1 MLKRFVFFT
10 ILLLIINNC
19 AFSQSLI
26 DFSKY
31 KISMLS
37 KNQKQNCS
45 SWRITIP
52 IDLNKDGLI
61 DFVTTGDDMGPCST
75 NGEITYL
82 NFFENDGLDNFI
94 EKTTKYAK
102 DSLWSIRPTWY
113 LVEDFNG
120 DGKKD
125 IFITGEQI
133 HGQWNNNYLKAYPFL
148 KPGVDIDTSNN
159 FSFVQRRHHIY
170 LSQSDGTFKD
180 SPDFLQGMRLGS
192 TFGITAIDYNK
203 DGYMDLVNAVQ
214 QFSNNDKVL
223 PSGWDV
229 EIYLNN
235 SGKSMTRKTPFTV
248 RGAID
253 ANNNIFNKSR
263 IDSIGGNSEGPE
275 NIKLYDV
282 NNDGYLD
289 MIFNDR
295 DGNALCMLSQKKE
308 LDLYSPVIKFDD
320 YQTNGL
326 LINMPGSKIGIRG
339 FYLVDIKNNGTQQL
353 IEYWANGDGDYQPGK
368 KLYQLIKVFEIKDGS
383 FVDAT
388 STYFNL
394 NENINKTYGFSTLNL
409 IDIDNDG
416 FIDLFPN
423 GFNQDGKGFQGFNG
437 SDSTMYYKNVNG
449 KFSLKSMGLKY
460 YFKEFKELADSMKV
474 FDPLHKFSIA
484 NNLIPINTGKSN
496 KLIFYSYGTEPGIER
511 SSQNFPNDNL
521 LNKEKQVYNDSLST
535 YFKGFILALDKGPDT
550 DNDGISDIDDN
561 CKNIYNPI
569 QEDLDNNKVGD
580 ACEWSPILLQKYIS
594 ILQDVDSTYTIPIS
608 NFLLDN
614 TLPYVS
620 FGDGEYKNYMTIANN
635 KINIKSNFKSNTK
648 DFFRIPVT
656 YNKNSTTIIDSI
668 TIYIIRYLNWTKNT
682 GKLQNGYIP
691 YYYESYSNGENGLS
705 NVKFG
710 PNQYFTPANQSNF
723 VIQDIDKNGINDIIA
738 QSVQL
743 AYPPI
748 SDTSKRGDKFN
759 IQRIGIPIYIKFDSN
774 FNATYYHENFRNPDV
789 LWHQPDFFA
798 QVDLNNDG
806 KKEIINLG
814 EHYHTDYFLGEQDTA
829 LSKNKL
835 GKDVLKYLGMIENRD
850 YNQQTA
856 GKLSRYYTIE
866 NGRLKD
872 QKDKYDYSALNS
884 GPTDF
889 PRISNSKFVSIFGS
903 AFGDIDNDGDIDYI
917 QSVQVDGWNVDI
929 LINDGK
935 GNFKYKRVNT
945 EQYNYKT
952 NPEGENILVDI
963 NGDGYLDYFFGG
975 TKLTNN
981 NQDENGL
988 GYILNDKKGGFKI
1001 DSVNFVGNFGSTIV
1015 SPKYM
1020 FTDDLDK
1027 DGKKEIIIYRS
1038 TGLGSGGNG
1047 TANQDFI
1054 DDILILTIDKGKIIN
1069 NTNNFIDTLSR
1080 SKMYAQSSFLYYQ
1093 DLDGDK
1099 IKDLFVRYEVDS
1111 AIIKS
1116 YSPFYGYWEK
1126 NYNGFSYFKGSKEG
1140 KFKYTRLGKF
1150 VLQDGFKNWYSP
1162 SEFSGILS
1170 NDFQPADL
1178 DNDGTAELI
1187 HQPTGG
1193 SNMIIF
1199 KLHNCNPPKPIFTS
1213 TRISF
1218 PIGDSLKLT
1227 VSNIYKGDTLKWYY
1241 GSKTDFTNVS
1251 SKTFTDSTKLFVTR
1265 TDSLGC
1271 VISSDT
1277 IKISTYLK
1285 QQITTKFRTFK
1296 FNLSSYKDAAPN
1308 IGQKMHQAICQTV
1321 LYYVNGIEHIV
1332 TIPVDSVA
1340 NAPIHFINK
1349 NGNWELQS
1357 FYPNFKMDGARNYSF
1372 IDTLGNF
1379 AYSNHGSEVPKPWPL
1394 GDVVLVNTIND
1405 TLKWTK
1411 ANTVKA
1417 FYHSVG
1423 TGDLNGDGLTDLVGL
1438 HMQSNYWADNLHPF
1452 LQNANGTF
1460 SEGRN
1465 VISAEVGARRNSSGA
1480 VLVTDLLGD
1489 AKPEI
1494 VRGSYGFTGANGEA
1508 RYAFEILGFD
1518 KQSNQYIKVY
1528 EPKNLGVFTDI
1539 VNGGQGATSI
1549 KSADFDHN
1557 GFQDLII
1564 CSEGSLPNSST
1575 KGASMIQIWLNNGKG
1590 EFIPDQ
1596 YIINNADDSLNIR
1609 EFEVADIDKDGW
1621 PDIVMHGI
1629 GGALYRGLVPN
1640 SKYGTYFKI
1649 NNLIWKNNR
1658 GVFDILPNQ
1667 LNVYDSTNIE
1677 LIGNSN
1683 FLKGFMV
1690 NGKLKFVGFENV
1702 DANNQTKLYEITVNF
1717 CNNLIKPTFSNSKY
1731 SFCVGDSLKLTV
1743 SNINK
1748 GDTLKWYY
1756 GTKSDLTNVSSKIFT
1771 DSTKL
1776 FVTRTDSAGCVISSD
1791 TIQIKKYGIPS
1802 APSISRDTSNYLSS
1816 GVANT
1821 TWYKDGTTI
1830 ADTTQKYKPT
1840 DPGSYS
1846 AKTTKDGCTSA
1857 MSVAYYYL
1865 VTDIVNLS
1873 KDEFIKLAPNPFIN
1887 QLNFDFVVKGYQKL
1901 NIEVFDLA
1909 TGAKVA
1915 SKQNLTPGNSIY
1927 LGQLAA
1933 GTYVIKVSSNDN
1945 KIVHQFKM
1953 VKL

>member
-1 MLKRFVFFT
+1 MGKNYLLSAIIGFFSV
-10 ILLLIINNC
+10 C
-19 AFSQSLI
+19 ALNYNPVHAQSLI

-45 SWRITIP
+45 SWGITIP
-52 IDLNKDGLI
+52 IDFNKDGLI

-113 LVEDFNG
+113 LVEDFNS

-159 FSFVQRRHHIY
+159 FSFIQRRHHIY

-192 TFGITAIDYNK
+192 TFGITAVDYNK

-253 ANNNIFNKSR
+253 ANNNTFNKSR

-275 NIKLYDV
+275 NIKFYDV

-368 KLYQLIKVFEIKDGS
+368 KLYQLIKIFEIKDGG

-388 STYFNL
+388 NSYFNL

-416 FIDLFPN
+416 FIDLFPK
-423 GFNQDGKGFQGFNG
+423 GLNQDGKGYQGFNG
-437 SDSTMYYKNVNG
+437 SDSTMYYKNING
-449 KFSLKSMGLKY
+449 KFSLKSIGLKY

-496 KLIFYSYGTEPGIER
+496 KLIFYSYATEPGIDR
-511 SSQNFPNDNL
+511 SGQNFPNDIL
-521 LNKEKQVYNDSLST
+521 LNKQKKVYNDSLTT
-535 YFKGFILALDKGPDT
+535 YSKGFILA
-550 DNDGISDIDDN
+550 
-561 CKNIYNPI
+561 
-569 QEDLDNNKVGD
+569 
-580 ACEWSPILLQKYIS
+580 
-594 ILQDVDSTYTIPIS
+594 
-608 NFLLDN
+608 
-614 TLPYVS
+614 
-620 FGDGEYKNYMTIANN
+620 
-635 KINIKSNFKSNTK
+635 
-648 DFFRIPVT
+648 
-656 YNKNSTTIIDSI
+656 
-668 TIYIIRYLNWTKNT
+668 
-682 GKLQNGYIP
+682 
-691 YYYESYSNGENGLS
+691 
-705 NVKFG
+705 
-710 PNQYFTPANQSNF
+710 
-723 VIQDIDKNGINDIIA
+723 
-738 QSVQL
+738 
-743 AYPPI
+743 
-748 SDTSKRGDKFN
+748 
-759 IQRIGIPIYIKFDSN
+759 
-774 FNATYYHENFRNPDV
+774 
-789 LWHQPDFFA
+789 
-798 QVDLNNDG
+798 
-806 KKEIINLG
+806 
-814 EHYHTDYFLGEQDTA
+814 
-829 LSKNKL
+829 
-835 GKDVLKYLGMIENRD
+835 
-850 YNQQTA
+850 
-856 GKLSRYYTIE
+856 
-866 NGRLKD
+866 
-872 QKDKYDYSALNS
+872 
-884 GPTDF
+884 
-889 PRISNSKFVSIFGS
+889 
-903 AFGDIDNDGDIDYI
+903 
-917 QSVQVDGWNVDI
+917 
-929 LINDGK
+929 
-935 GNFKYKRVNT
+935 
-945 EQYNYKT
+945 
-952 NPEGENILVDI
+952 
-963 NGDGYLDYFFGG
+963 
-975 TKLTNN
+975 
-981 NQDENGL
+981 
-988 GYILNDKKGGFKI
+988 
-1001 DSVNFVGNFGSTIV
+1001 
-1015 SPKYM
+1015 
-1020 FTDDLDK
+1020 
-1027 DGKKEIIIYRS
+1027 
-1038 TGLGSGGNG
+1038 
-1047 TANQDFI
+1047 
-1054 DDILILTIDKGKIIN
+1054 
-1069 NTNNFIDTLSR
+1069 
-1080 SKMYAQSSFLYYQ
+1080 
-1093 DLDGDK
+1093 
-1099 IKDLFVRYEVDS
+1099 
-1111 AIIKS
+1111 
-1116 YSPFYGYWEK
+1116 PF
-1126 NYNGFSYFKGSKEG
+1126 
-1140 KFKYTRLGKF
+1140 
-1150 VLQDGFKNWYSP
+1150 
-1162 SEFSGILS
+1162 
-1170 NDFQPADL
+1170 
-1178 DNDGTAELI
+1178 
-1187 HQPTGG
+1187 
-1193 SNMIIF
+1193 
-1199 KLHNCNPPKPIFTS
+1199 NCNPQKPIFTS
-1213 TRISF
+1213 SRISF

-1227 VSNIYKGDTLKWYY
+1227 VSNVYKADTLKWYY

-1277 IKISTYLK
+1277 IKITTYPK

-1321 LYYVNGIEHIV
+1321 LYYFNGIEHIV
-1332 TIPVDSVA
+1332 TIPVDSVP

-1357 FYPNFKMDGARNYSF
+1357 FYPNFKMDAARNYSF

-1379 AYSNHGSEVPKPWPL
+1379 AYANTGSEVPKPWPL

-1438 HMQSNYWADNLHPF
+1438 HMQSNYWGDNLHPF

-1465 VISAEVGARRNSSGA
+1465 IISAEVGARRNSSGA

-1508 RYAFEILGFD
+1508 RYAFEILGFN
-1518 KQSNQYIKVY
+1518 KQSNQYVKVY
-1528 EPKNLGVFTDI
+1528 EPKKLGVFTDI

-1557 GFQDLII
+1557 GFQDLVI

-1629 GGALYRGLVPN
+1629 GGALYRGLVPS
-1640 SKYGTYFKI
+1640 SKFGTYFKI

-1690 NGKLKFVGFENV
+1690 NGKLKFVGFENA

-1717 CNNLIKPTFSNSKY
+1717 CNNLIKPTFSNAKY
-1731 SFCVGDSLKLTV
+1731 SFCSGDSLKLTV
-1743 SNINK
+1743 SNVNK

-1756 GTKSDLTNVSSKIFT
+1756 GTKSDLTNVSNKTFA

-1776 FVTRTDSAGCVISSD
+1776 FVTRTDSLGCVISSD

-1802 APSISRDTSNYLSS
+1802 APTLSRDTANFLLS
-1816 GVANT
+1816 GAMGT
-1821 TWYKDGTTI
+1821 TWYKDGSAIT
-1830 ADTTQKYKPT
+1830 DTAQKYKPT
-1840 DPGSYS
+1840 TAGSYT
-1846 AKTTKDGCTSA
+1846 AKTTTNGCTSV
-1857 MSVAYYYL
+1857 MSAAYYYL
-1865 VTDIVNLS
+1865 VTDIINLS

-1887 QLNFDFVVKGYQKL
+1887 QLNFDFIVKGYQRL
-1901 NIEVFDLA
+1901 NLEVFDIA
-1909 TGAKVA
+1909 TGTKVA
-1915 SKQNLTPGNSIY
+1915 SQPNLTAGSRIT
-1927 LGQLAA
+1927 LGQLSA
-1933 GTYVIKVSSNDN
+1933 GSYVIKITSTDN
-1945 KIVHQFKM
+1945 KISYQFKM